1 MSPDI
6 EDPPVEAPSTELDEG
21 DLEQVAGGV
30 YLKNNAPPEGGTG
43 I

>member
-6 EDPPVEAPSTELDEG
+6 EDLPVKLLGAELDEG

-30 YLKNNAPPEGGTG
+30 FLKNNPPPQGGTD